1 MPKITIVG
9 LGPWERG
16 HLTEKA
22 LAALQSSEI
31 VFRTGRHPAAETY
44 IKKGAAT
51 LDGMY
56 ETAEDFG
63 ELNRSVAETI
73 IRLAEEHGEVVYAV
87 PGQGLS
93 GDSTVS
99 ELIAVARGRA
109 VLAFVPGVEES
120 APVALS
126 CAAMTGIGSET
137 IVVIP
142 AELLETRRIDKTQPL
157 VITQIDSRLTAGQV
171 KLRLAAFYGD
181 EAKGCLAI
189 GGKILH
195 ICLEDLDRQVGYDHR
210 TMIWMPPAD
219 SNMARYDLADI
230 IAIMDRLREP
240 GGCPWDREQTHESLK
255 QYLLEETYETIDAI
269 NNDDMD
275 ELREELGDVLLQ
287 VLFHARIAQERG
299 DFDIIDVADT
309 VSRKMILRHPHI
321 FGSVQADTADDV
333 MRNWDAIKKVE
344 KGQAT
349 ESGMMKRVP
358 QAMPAVMRSMKVQA
372 KAARVGFDWKDVWG
386 AFGKLEEEVRELK
399 EAIEQDMGKEKLT
412 DEFGDVL
419 FAAINVARFIGVHPE
434 FALNGTVVKFIR
446 RFEHVERRAAD
457 KGRTLESMKLEE
469 MDSFWNE
476 AKAME
481 SPQLT

>member
-9 LGPWERG
+9 LGPWEKG

-22 LAALQSSEI
+22 LAALQSGEI
-31 VFRTGRHPAAETY
+31 VFRTGRHPASAAY
-44 IKKGAAT
+44 IEKGAIT
-51 LDGMY
+51 LDDMY
-56 ETAEDFG
+56 EAAEDFG

-73 IRLAEEHGEVVYAV
+73 ISLAEKRGEVIYAV

-93 GDSTVS
+93 GDSTVT
-99 ELIAVARGRA
+99 ELIVACKGRA
-109 VLAFVPGVEES
+109 DLEFVPGVEES
-120 APVALS
+120 APVSLK
-126 CAAMTGIGSET
+126 CAALAGIGTET
-137 IVVIP
+137 CVVIP
-142 AELLETRRIDKTQPL
+142 AEFLETRRIDKTQPL
-157 VITQIDSRLTAGQV
+157 IVTQIDSRLTAGQT
-171 KLRLAAFYGD
+171 KLRLAAVYGD
-181 EAKGCLAI
+181 EATAYLAVA
-189 GGKILH
+189 GMILPIH
-195 ICLEDLDRQVGYDHR
+195 LEDLDRQKGYDHR
-210 TMIWMPPAD
+210 TMLWMAPAD
-219 SNMARYDLADI
+219 SGNARYDLVDI

-269 NNDDMD
+269 ENDDMD

-321 FGSVQADTADDV
+321 FGSERADTADDV
-333 MRNWDAIKKVE
+333 MRNWDAIKKAE

-358 QAMPAVMRSMKVQA
+358 QAMPALMRSMKVQA
-372 KAARVGFDWKDVWG
+372 KAARVGFDWNDVWG
-386 AFGKLEEEVRELK
+386 AFGKLEEEVAELR
-399 EAIEQDMGKEKLT
+399 EAIERDMGTDKLI

-419 FAAINVARFIGVHPE
+419 FAAINVARFIDVHPE
-434 FALNGTVVKFIR
+434 FALAGTVEKFIR
-446 RFEHVERRAAD
+446 RFEHVERRAAE
-457 KGRTLESMKLEE
+457 KGRALDSMKLEE
-469 MDSFWNE
+469 MDVFWNE
-476 AKAME
+476 AKALE